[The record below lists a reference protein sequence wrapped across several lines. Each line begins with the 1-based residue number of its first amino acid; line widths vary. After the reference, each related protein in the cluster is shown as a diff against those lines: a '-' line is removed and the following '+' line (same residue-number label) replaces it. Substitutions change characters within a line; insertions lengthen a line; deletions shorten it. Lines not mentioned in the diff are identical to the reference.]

1 MNNIE
6 IKNLSIG
13 FMTEQ
18 GFRPAL
24 FDVSLKLKPGQM
36 HAIVGESGCGKTL
49 TATSILRLLPKN
61 AIIKSGEIL
70 FEKQNLLALKESE
83 MRKIRGA
90 KIAFI
95 PQDPMTSLN
104 PLYTIGNQI
113 IEAIL
118 CHKKIS
124 NQEAKK
130 EAIKVLDLVKIPDA
144 DSKLNLYPHELSGGM
159 KQRVIIAT
167 ALALNAGVIIADE
180 PTTALDVT
188 IQAQIMSLL
197 DEIKNEYNKS
207 ILIITH
213 DLNLI
218 GQYADEVSVMYAGN
232 IVENAPNREFFKN
245 PTHPYSKALLKSL
258 PDESK
263 RQLYTINGA
272 PPNIFENITGCR
284 FNPRCTYCTAKCKT
298 ETPKLEE
305 IAPFHYVSCFN
316 YNFKM

>member
-6 IKNLSIG
+6 IKNLNIG
-13 FMTEQ
+13 FVTEQ
-18 GFRPAL
+18 GYRPAL

-61 AIIKSGEIL
+61 AVIKSGEII
-70 FEKQNLLALKESE
+70 FEKQNLLTLKESE

-118 CHKKIS
+118 CHKNIS
-124 NQEAKK
+124 KQDAKR
-130 EAIKVLDLVKIPDA
+130 EAINVLDMVKIPDA
-144 DSKLNLYPHELSGGM
+144 ENKLNLYPHELSGGM
-159 KQRVIIAT
+159 KQRVIIST

-232 IVENAPNREFFKN
+232 VVENAPNREFFN
-245 PTHPYSKALLKSL
+245 HPTHPYSKALLKSL
-258 PDESK
+258 PNESK
-263 RQLYTINGA
+263 NKLYTIEGA
-272 PPNIFENITGCR
+272 PPSIFENIPGCR
-284 FNPRCTYCTAKCKT
+284 FNPRCKYCTTQCKT
-298 ETPKLEE
+298 EKPTLEE
-305 IAPFHYVSCFN
+305 VMPFHSVSCFN